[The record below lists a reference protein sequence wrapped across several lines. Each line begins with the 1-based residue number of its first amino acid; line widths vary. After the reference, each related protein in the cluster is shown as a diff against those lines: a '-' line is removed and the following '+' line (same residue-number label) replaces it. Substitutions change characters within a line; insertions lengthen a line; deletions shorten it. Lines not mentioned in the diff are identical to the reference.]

1 MGKLV
6 KGMVKAFVNKL
17 MEILMSCIKGD
28 WIVVESIV
36 AISAYVGVHQGI
48 PILKHRVGGIDFIV
62 SCLLFILTRF
72 LRLRYFGYNE
82 DQRRQVH
89 PELGSTINNRNGGDI
104 NVMKETVVI
113 DVMKDDI
120 SIDVPDSSLCKEDE
134 SSRKNAICTSIEE
147 NIKSNEQALKIK

>member
-17 MEILMSCIKGD
+17 MEILMLCIKGD
-28 WIVVESIV
+28 WIVLESIV
-36 AISAYVGVHQGI
+36 AISAYVGVHQCI
-48 PILKHRVGGIDFIV
+48 PILKHRVGGIEFIF

-113 DVMKDDI
+113 DAMMDHI
-120 SIDVPDSSLCKEDE
+120 SIVVPDSSMCKEEE
-134 SSRKNAICTSIEE
+134 SSRRNVTRTSIEE
-147 NIKSNEQALKIK
+147 NIKSNERAHNLK